1 MLFFLSSFSQ
11 SKLLAHRA
19 AAVVPERMER
29 MEKAVRDRDFAA
41 FGKLTMEDSNQVP
54 PRAGTRVQGLGFS
67 V

>member
-1 MLFFLSSFSQ
+1 
-11 SKLLAHRA
+11 LAHRA